1 MMNYLSSEPVIVSRP
16 EQPYAG
22 IMASVPMQGLNQV
35 ADRIPEVFRWLAD
48 RGVEPAGAPFF
59 KYNVIDM
66 ARELEVEVGVPVARP
81 VAGDGEIIGG
91 VLPAGRYATVA
102 HVGHPQ
108 QLIGATGALL
118 DWAAQQG
125 LEWDMMATDAGEKWA
140 CRVEFYVTDPKEEPD
155 MNKWTT
161 ELVFKLAD

>member
-1 MMNYLSSEPVIVSRP
+1 MMDDMSSEPVIVSRP

-22 IMASVPMQGLNQV
+22 IRASVPMQELFKV
-35 ADRIPEVFRWLAD
+35 ADRIPEVFGWLAD

-59 KYNVIDM
+59 RYNVIDM
-66 ARELEVEVGVPVARP
+66 ARELEVEAGVPVVRP

-108 QLIGATGALL
+108 QLAGVTGKLL

-125 LEWDMMATDAGEKWA
+125 LDWDMTVTDAGEKWA
-140 CRVEFYVTDPKEEPD
+140 CRVEFYVTDPRTEPD

-161 ELVFKLAD
+161 ELVFKLAG